1 MTSGKLLP
9 LGRCRDRRAI
19 VQEPGGRT
27 AMAVGHEEHAEH
39 AEHAAHSGN
48 KTAAL
53 LIAILAAALA
63 ICEQQAKHAEISV
76 EANAILAADTWNE
89 YQAKSVRSAMAQDL
103 ERVTATLDVPADPER
118 AAQRD
123 AALKRLRSDR
133 EHYDTDPKTG
143 KDALAANARGFEA
156 IRDHE
161 VEKSHT
167 YDNAAAALELGIVL
181 STASV
186 ITSSKMLLRFA
197 FVLGAVGAVLGIFG
211 AVAPEMVVF

>member
-1 MTSGKLLP
+1 
-9 LGRCRDRRAI
+9 
-19 VQEPGGRT
+19 
-27 AMAVGHEEHAEH
+27 MASQEHAEH

-63 ICEQQAKHAEISV
+63 ICEQQAKHSEIAV

-103 ERVTATLDVPADPER
+103 ERVAATLDMPAQPDR
-118 AAQRD
+118 AAQR
-123 AALKRLRSDR
+123 AETLKQLHSDR
-133 EHYDTDPKTG
+133 EHYDNDPKTG
-143 KDALAANARGFEA
+143 KAALATQARGYEA
-156 IRDHE
+156 VRDHA
-161 VEKSHT
+161 VERSHT

-186 ITSSKMLLRFA
+186 ITSAKLLLRLA
-197 FVLGAVGAVLGIFG
+197 FLMGAIGVVLGIFG

>member
-1 MTSGKLLP
+1 
-9 LGRCRDRRAI
+9 
-19 VQEPGGRT
+19 
-27 AMAVGHEEHAEH
+27 MASHEEHAEH

-103 ERVTATLDVPADPER
+103 ERVAATLDTPAQPDR
-118 AAQRD
+118 AAQREET
-123 AALKRLRSDR
+123 LKRLRSDR
-133 EHYDTDPKTG
+133 EHYDNDSKTG
-143 KDALAANARGFEA
+143 KEALAAQARAYEA
-156 IRDHE
+156 TRDHE

-186 ITSSKMLLRFA
+186 ITSARMLLFFA
-197 FVLGAVGAVLGIFG
+197 FLMGAVGVTFGIFG
-211 AVAPEMVVF
+211 AVAPELVVF